1 MAAVTVGSL
10 DAAAVCKALRSER
23 ASWVRPGRKGLC
35 GPDVERMREMVWRKR
50 VSKWG
55 TKNGL

>member
-1 MAAVTVGSL
+1 L